1 MEYLVLG
8 FFTGLSLILAIGAQ
22 NIFVIEQGLK
32 KQNVFLVCLVCSLS
46 DLLLIFSGIL
56 LFHFFYQYFNL
67 FVELVLN
74 ISLIIFLIHFI
85 YSKIKSLKININ
97 FKSEFKEISSSEIL
111 LKTLGFTYLNAHV
124 YSDTVFFLGNFSK
137 NFLFDE
143 KIYFGIGASIASFI
157 FFFLIGYLSAYFS
170 RYAQSKKI
178 WKNINIFIIV
188 FMTFLTIYIIK
199 EIIFCNIILYLYYN

>member
-32 KQNVFLVCLVCSLS
+32 KQHVFLVCLVCSLS

-56 LFHFFYQYFNL
+56 LFHFFHQYFNL
-67 FVELVLN
+67 FIELILN
-74 ISLIIFLIHFI
+74 VSLIIFLIYFI
-85 YSKIKSLKININ
+85 YSKIKSLKIDIN
-97 FKSEFKEISSSEIL
+97 FNSEFKDISSSEIL

-143 KIYFGIGASIASFI
+143 KIYFGVGASIASFI
-157 FFFLIGYLSAYFS
+157 FFFLLGYLSVYFS
-170 RYAQSKKI
+170 KYAQNDKT
-178 WKNINIFIIV
+178 WKYINIFIIG
-188 FMTFLTIYIIK
+188 FMSLLTIYIVK
-199 EIIFCNIILYLYYN
+199 ETVYFL

>member
-32 KQNVFLVCLVCSLS
+32 RQYTFLVCLVCSLS
-46 DLLLIFSGIL
+46 DLFLIFSGIL
-56 LFHFFYQYFNL
+56 LFHFFHQYLNL
-67 FVELVLN
+67 FIELVLN
-74 ISLIIFLIHFI
+74 ILLIIFLIYFI
-85 YSKIKSLKININ
+85 YSKVKSFKINISFN
-97 FKSEFKEISSSEIL
+97 SEIKDISRTEIL

-137 NFLFDE
+137 SFLLDE

-157 FFFLIGYLSAYFS
+157 FFFLLGYLSVYFS
-170 RYAQSKKI
+170 KYAQSNKA
-178 WKNINIFIIV
+178 WKYINTFIIG
-188 FMTFLTIYIIK
+188 FMSLLTIYIIK
-199 EIIFCNIILYLYYN
+199 ETIYFFN

>member
-8 FFTGLSLILAIGAQ
+8 FFTGLSLILVIGAQ

-32 KQNVFLVCLVCSLS
+32 KQHVFLVCLVCSLS

-56 LFHFFYQYFNL
+56 LFHFFHQYFNL

-74 ISLIIFLIHFI
+74 ISLIIFLIYFI
-85 YSKIKSLKININ
+85 YSKIKSLKSDVN
-97 FKSEFKEISSSEIL
+97 FNSEFKDISSFEIL

-157 FFFLIGYLSAYFS
+157 IFFLLGYLSVYFS
-170 RYAQSKKI
+170 KYAQSDKI
-178 WKNINIFIIV
+178 WK
-188 FMTFLTIYIIK
+188 YISIDHGGYFK
-199 EIIFCNIILYLYYN
+199 KYLL